1 MRQLFKVVNTKWSIN
16 QCLNCLVFLSFMFVL
31 LSSPASRADENQG
44 KESQD
49 TVKIPPKV
57 EPNDLYDL
65 ILSDPRN
72 RHYLDLSKQGW
83 ISGLGAKT
91 FLRFGGFVQ
100 VNFIRDFQNTG
111 YSFGE
116 FIPAGIPVPT
126 DHTSGVAFD
135 PRATRITFETRTDTE
150 KGLVNTF
157 ISMDFSGFAQEGSIQ
172 PRLRQAYV
180 SWINA
185 KKRQSVLIG
194 QAATTFND
202 GDVWPESFDLEGP
215 NSMLYLRQ
223 VMVRYS
229 FMMSQSDNWIGS
241 IALEAPQSAIQYGE
255 GLEKLPDIIFTAR
268 WKEKWGHLR
277 FGALGRWLAA
287 ENNAGSGQAESFG
300 WGLSFSGQALIPYRN
315 DNFQFQLYG
324 GQGTGRYAQDLG
336 SASLGQDAVYDNISV
351 TLNSLGTYGG
361 FIAYQHW
368 WMDVLRTNVAGGL
381 VHVTNQ
387 EIQEDDALNRSTY
400 VLVNTLYT
408 PFERFDVGLE
418 YYYGKRVNKS
428 GEAGHANRLM
438 LAVKY
443 SL

>member
-1 MRQLFKVVNTKWSIN
+1 MPSRALPWIKILFSSA
-16 QCLNCLVFLSFMFVL
+16 LVFVL
-31 LSSPASRADENQG
+31 LSSVELHAQVNTKQ
-44 KESQD
+44 ESQD
-49 TVKIPPKV
+49 TVKVMPEFKT
-57 EPNDLYDL
+57 NNLYDL

-72 RHYLDLSKQGW
+72 RHYLDMSKQGW
-83 ISGLGAKT
+83 LGGPGAKT

-100 VNFIRDFQNTG
+100 VNFIGDFQNTG
-111 YSFGE
+111 YAFGE

-126 DHTSGVAFD
+126 DNTSGMAFD
-135 PRATRITFETRTDTE
+135 PRSTRITFETRTETE
-150 KGLVNTF
+150 KGIVNTF
-157 ISMDFSGFAQEGSIQ
+157 VSMDFSGFAQEGSIQ

-180 SWINA
+180 SWINV
-185 KKRQSVLIG
+185 KKRQSILIG

-223 VMVRYS
+223 VMLRYS

-241 IALEAPQSAIQYGE
+241 IALEAPQSAVQYGE
-255 GLEKLPDIIFTAR
+255 GLEKLPDIIFAAK

-277 FGALGRWLAA
+277 FGALGRWLAS
-287 ENNAGSGQAESFG
+287 ESSSGSGKAESFG
-300 WGLSFSGQALIPYRN
+300 WGLSFSGQVLIPYRN

-324 GQGTGRYAQDLG
+324 GEGTGRYAQDLG
-336 SASLGQDAVYDNISV
+336 SASLGQDAVYDNTSA

-368 WMDVLRTNVAGGL
+368 WMDVLRTNVVGGI

-400 VLVNTLYT
+400 VLVNTLYS
-408 PFERFDVGLE
+408 PLKRFDVGLE
-418 YYYGKRVNKS
+418 YYYGKRMNKS